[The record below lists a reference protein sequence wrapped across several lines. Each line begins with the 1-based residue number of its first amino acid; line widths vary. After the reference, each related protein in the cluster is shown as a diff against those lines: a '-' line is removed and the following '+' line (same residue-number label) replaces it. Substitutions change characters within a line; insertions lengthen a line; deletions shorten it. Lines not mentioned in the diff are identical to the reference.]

1 VKRRQFITLLGG
13 AAAWPLPAR
22 AQRSTYLALGSSMRL
37 VIAAV
42 VAIVLTFTPGSVPA
56 QAPSTPPTVE
66 VMPASTERTKNE
78 IVKLF
83 TLFKMVFERVRAD
96 YVDKP
101 DEKKLLMAAIDSMQK
116 AFPSAQRTSIAGKP
130 SGSSATIRNA
140 TKIELDDVYNVA
152 MQILNENKSEG
163 AQPGAETETE
173 TEFPAL
179 RELRLLKTAIEGMVA
194 SLDLHSRYFDSK
206 SFRELQR
213 DGRDMRSVPGP
224 RLEGDD
230 VGFIRVTL
238 FNESATVDLKKAI
251 TDLSFQAG
259 EKLKGFIIDLRN
271 NPGGLL
277 DQPISVSDVFLEKG
291 AEIVSTRGRNAETRR
306 YVARSGD
313 LTKGKPIVVL
323 INRGSEAAAEI
334 VAAALQDHKRATLI
348 GTRTFGKGS
357 VQTVIP
363 LGSGNGALALTTAR
377 LLRPSGRPIEGVGV
391 TPNFKVLQ
399 DEEASQPRADENNQ
413 EGKSPIPA
421 DPKND
426 KALRAAVD
434 LLHGIR
440 PR

>member
-1 VKRRQFITLLGG
+1 MSIV
-13 AAAWPLPAR
+13 
-22 AQRSTYLALGSSMRL
+22 SS
-37 VIAAV
+37 
-42 VAIVLTFTPGSVPA
+42 
-56 QAPSTPPTVE
+56 
-66 VMPASTERTKNE
+66 
-78 IVKLF
+78 
-83 TLFKMVFERVRAD
+83 
-96 YVDKP
+96 
-101 DEKKLLMAAIDSMQK
+101 
-116 AFPSAQRTSIAGKP
+116 
-130 SGSSATIRNA
+130 SSAA
-140 TKIELDDVYNVA
+140 
-152 MQILNENKSEG
+152 S
-163 AQPGAETETE
+163 QPVTRKPPERIFRCYVSRQQDSG
-173 TEFPAL
+173 
-179 RELRLLKTAIEGMVA
+179 LKLSTRP
-194 SLDLHSRYFDSK
+194 SYFDSK
-206 SFRELQR
+206 SFRETLIKTY
-213 DGRDMRSVPGP
+213 DVVSVPGP

-238 FNESATVDLKKAI
+238 FKESATGYLKKAI

-271 NPGGLL
+271 NSGGLI
-277 DQPISVSDVFLEKG
+277 DQSILVSDVFLEKG
-291 AEIVSTRGRNAETRR
+291 GEIVSTRGRNAETRR

-323 INRGSEAAAEI
+323 INRGSAGAAEI

-348 GTRTFGKGS
+348 GTRTFGRGS
-357 VQTVIP
+357 VQTIIP
-363 LGSGNGALALTTAR
+363 LGSGNGALRLTTAR

-426 KALRAAVD
+426 KVLRAAVD

>member
-271 NPGGLL
+271 NP
-277 DQPISVSDVFLEKG
+277 DCSISQSRSPTCSWRREPRSCRRAG
-291 AEIVSTRGRNAETRR
+291 AMPRH
-306 YVARSGD
+306 GD
-313 LTKGKPIVVL
+313 
-323 INRGSEAAAEI
+323 
-334 VAAALQDHKRATLI
+334 TLHA
-348 GTRTFGKGS
+348 
-357 VQTVIP
+357 P
-363 LGSGNGALALTTAR
+363 
-377 LLRPSGRPIEGVGV
+377 V
-391 TPNFKVLQ
+391 TL
-399 DEEASQPRADENNQ
+399 PRE
-413 EGKSPIPA
+413 S
-421 DPKND
+421 
-426 KALRAAVD
+426 L
-434 LLHGIR
+434 
-440 PR
+440 